1 MNLSDFCRR
10 ITGPDTRLL
19 PESHKLGAR
28 LVCPEYSKSVQEVKT
43 YPLLGQ
49 DRSFLLCWNFD
60 SPGNLYATM
69 MPSPENFCYHYS
81 YSEGKYTQLHT
92 HDYLEL
98 SYVVE
103 GEFHQRILNK
113 DVVFQKGDLCLID
126 KNCLHQ
132 EIMEG
137 TSATLLFLGITNV
150 MFQDI
155 MKRQIT
161 TERISSFLKMALME
175 QKSLQ
180 QYLHFLPQAEEA
192 VSQMDETMTSLLLE
206 LQRHDEASP
215 IICRG
220 LLLRIFRILNTQY
233 EFSLSKKLRQ
243 KMNWILYEEISDY
256 MKQHMKNISI
266 RMLCEE
272 FHFQE
277 DYFNRLLKNRTG
289 MTYTEYLQHLRL
301 QKAEE
306 LLLHTRLTIDA
317 IAAEVG
323 YKNKGYFYK
332 IFTERHRMTPAQFR
346 KESC

>member
-19 PESHKLGAR
+19 PENHKLGAR

-132 EIMEG
+132 DCLTDQSGVVLFIGIANDMFTEIMNENS
-137 TSATLLFLGITNV
+137 TPQKIL
-150 MFQDI
+150 
-155 MKRQIT
+155 
-161 TERISSFLKMALME
+161 SFLQSALLK
-175 QKSLQ
+175 QKDVQ
-180 QYLHFLPQAEEA
+180 QFLHFRPSDGASESL
-192 VSQMDETMTSLLLE
+192 DDSLLLLLKE
-206 LQRHDEASP
+206 SYSP
-215 IICRG
+215 DSGSRYITKG
-220 LLLRIFRILNTQY
+220 LLFR
-233 EFSLSKKLRQ
+233 SSG
-243 KMNWILYEEISDY
+243 S
-256 MKQHMKNISI
+256 
-266 RMLCEE
+266 
-272 FHFQE
+272 
-277 DYFNRLLKNRTG
+277 
-289 MTYTEYLQHLRL
+289 
-301 QKAEE
+301 
-306 LLLHTRLTIDA
+306 
-317 IAAEVG
+317 
-323 YKNKGYFYK
+323 
-332 IFTERHRMTPAQFR
+332 
-346 KESC
+346 

>member
-19 PESHKLGAR
+19 PENHKLGAR

-132 EIMEG
+132 DYLTDQSGVVLFIGIANDMFTEIMNENS
-137 TSATLLFLGITNV
+137 TPQKIL
-150 MFQDI
+150 
-155 MKRQIT
+155 
-161 TERISSFLKMALME
+161 SFLC
-175 QKSLQ
+175 LQ
-180 QYLHFLPQAEEA
+180 IFFIVCITGIEHLSIKILDLLCHFG
-192 VSQMDETMTSLLLE
+192 
-206 LQRHDEASP
+206 H
-215 IICRG
+215 
-220 LLLRIFRILNTQY
+220 
-233 EFSLSKKLRQ
+233 
-243 KMNWILYEEISDY
+243 
-256 MKQHMKNISI
+256 
-266 RMLCEE
+266 
-272 FHFQE
+272 
-277 DYFNRLLKNRTG
+277 NRLSFFCSKRTVN
-289 MTYTEYLQHLRL
+289 
-301 QKAEE
+301 KII
-306 LLLHTRLTIDA
+306 LHI
-317 IAAEVG
+317 
-323 YKNKGYFYK
+323 YYN
-332 IFTERHRMTPAQFR
+332 
-346 KESC
+346 

>member
-19 PESHKLGAR
+19 PENHKLGAR

-132 EIMEG
+132 DCLTDQSGVVLFIGIANDMFTEIMNENS
-137 TSATLLFLGITNV
+137 TPQKIL
-150 MFQDI
+150 
-155 MKRQIT
+155 
-161 TERISSFLKMALME
+161 SFLCGKIIFLMCI
-175 QKSLQ
+175 KCSIDITFKITDLFRNRYYNSLCFFGSKASVDEVI
-180 QYLHFLPQAEEA
+180 LH
-192 VSQMDETMTSLLLE
+192 
-206 LQRHDEASP
+206 
-215 IICRG
+215 
-220 LLLRIFRILNTQY
+220 
-233 EFSLSKKLRQ
+233 
-243 KMNWILYEEISDY
+243 
-256 MKQHMKNISI
+256 
-266 RMLCEE
+266 
-272 FHFQE
+272 
-277 DYFNRLLKNRTG
+277 
-289 MTYTEYLQHLRL
+289 
-301 QKAEE
+301 
-306 LLLHTRLTIDA
+306 IDD
-317 IAAEVG
+317 
-323 YKNKGYFYK
+323 N
-332 IFTERHRMTPAQFR
+332 
-346 KESC
+346 

>member
-19 PESHKLGAR
+19 PENHKLGAR

-132 EIMEG
+132 DCLTDQSGMMRQ
-137 TSATLLFLGITNV
+137 V
-150 MFQDI
+150 MQ
-155 MKRQIT
+155 
-161 TERISSFLKMALME
+161 
-175 QKSLQ
+175 
-180 QYLHFLPQAEEA
+180 
-192 VSQMDETMTSLLLE
+192 
-206 LQRHDEASP
+206 
-215 IICRG
+215 G
-220 LLLRIFRILNTQY
+220 LLQMHGKRSMDNLLTVLENR
-233 EFSLSKKLRQ
+233 SLVQRKKE
-243 KMNWILYEEISDY
+243 WI
-256 MKQHMKNISI
+256 
-266 RMLCEE
+266 
-272 FHFQE
+272 
-277 DYFNRLLKNRTG
+277 
-289 MTYTEYLQHLRL
+289 
-301 QKAEE
+301 
-306 LLLHTRLTIDA
+306 
-317 IAAEVG
+317 
-323 YKNKGYFYK
+323 
-332 IFTERHRMTPAQFR
+332 
-346 KESC
+346 

>member
-19 PESHKLGAR
+19 PENHKLGAR

-132 EIMEG
+132 DCLTDQSG
-137 TSATLLFLGITNV
+137 VVLFIGMPT
-150 MFQDI
+150 
-155 MKRQIT
+155 
-161 TERISSFLKMALME
+161 
-175 QKSLQ
+175 
-180 QYLHFLPQAEEA
+180 
-192 VSQMDETMTSLLLE
+192 
-206 LQRHDEASP
+206 
-215 IICRG
+215 IC
-220 LLLRIFRILNTQY
+220 LRR
-233 EFSLSKKLRQ
+233 S
-243 KMNWILYEEISDY
+243 
-256 MKQHMKNISI
+256 
-266 RMLCEE
+266 
-272 FHFQE
+272 
-277 DYFNRLLKNRTG
+277 
-289 MTYTEYLQHLRL
+289 
-301 QKAEE
+301 
-306 LLLHTRLTIDA
+306 
-317 IAAEVG
+317 
-323 YKNKGYFYK
+323 
-332 IFTERHRMTPAQFR
+332 
-346 KESC
+346 

>member
-19 PESHKLGAR
+19 PENHKLGAR

-132 EIMEG
+132 DCLTDQSGVVLFIGIANDMFTEIMNENS
-137 TSATLLFLGITNV
+137 TPQKILSFLQSALLKQKGCPAISAFPTIRRG
-150 MFQDI
+150 
-155 MKRQIT
+155 KRISGRQSFVAF
-161 TERISSFLKMALME
+161 ERILFAGQWFQIYYKRSVIPDLPDLK
-175 QKSLQ
+175 
-180 QYLHFLPQAEEA
+180 
-192 VSQMDETMTSLLLE
+192 
-206 LQRHDEASP
+206 
-215 IICRG
+215 
-220 LLLRIFRILNTQY
+220 
-233 EFSLSKKLRQ
+233 
-243 KMNWILYEEISDY
+243 
-256 MKQHMKNISI
+256 
-266 RMLCEE
+266 
-272 FHFQE
+272 
-277 DYFNRLLKNRTG
+277 
-289 MTYTEYLQHLRL
+289 YT
-301 QKAEE
+301 
-306 LLLHTRLTIDA
+306 
-317 IAAEVG
+317 V
-323 YKNKGYFYK
+323 
-332 IFTERHRMTPAQFR
+332 
-346 KESC
+346 

>member
-1 MNLSDFCRR
+1 
-10 ITGPDTRLL
+10 
-19 PESHKLGAR
+19 
-28 LVCPEYSKSVQEVKT
+28 
-43 YPLLGQ
+43 
-49 DRSFLLCWNFD
+49 
-60 SPGNLYATM
+60 
-69 MPSPENFCYHYS
+69 
-81 YSEGKYTQLHT
+81 
-92 HDYLEL
+92 
-98 SYVVE
+98 
-103 GEFHQRILNK
+103 
-113 DVVFQKGDLCLID
+113 
-126 KNCLHQ
+126 
-132 EIMEG
+132 MEG

-256 MKQHMKNISI
+256 MKQHMKTHLKLVIHHQLRKS
-266 RMLCEE
+266 MKMS
-272 FHFQE
+272 
-277 DYFNRLLKNRTG
+277 LLQILNMKKV
-289 MTYTEYLQHLRL
+289 
-301 QKAEE
+301 KAHSKK
-306 LLLHTRLTIDA
+306 L
-317 IAAEVG
+317 V
-323 YKNKGYFYK
+323 
-332 IFTERHRMTPAQFR
+332 
-346 KESC
+346 

>member
-19 PESHKLGAR
+19 PENHKLGAR

-132 EIMEG
+132 DYLTDQSGSRAFYRNCQRYVYGDHEREQYPAED
-137 TSATLLFLGITNV
+137 SFLPAVCIVKAKGCPAIPAFPT
-150 MFQDI
+150 I
-155 MKRQIT
+155 RRGKRISGRQSFVAF
-161 TERISSFLKMALME
+161 ERILFAG
-175 QKSLQ
+175 QW
-180 QYLHFLPQAEEA
+180 F
-192 VSQMDETMTSLLLE
+192 
-206 LQRHDEASP
+206 HD
-215 IICRG
+215 I
-220 LLLRIFRILNTQY
+220 
-233 EFSLSKKLRQ
+233 
-243 KMNWILYEEISDY
+243 
-256 MKQHMKNISI
+256 
-266 RMLCEE
+266 
-272 FHFQE
+272 
-277 DYFNRLLKNRTG
+277 
-289 MTYTEYLQHLRL
+289 L
-301 QKAEE
+301 QK
-306 LLLHTRLTIDA
+306 
-317 IAAEVG
+317 VCYSG
-323 YKNKGYFYK
+323 SSG
-332 IFTERHRMTPAQFR
+332 
-346 KESC
+346 S

>member
-19 PESHKLGAR
+19 PENHKLGAR

-132 EIMEG
+132 DYLTDQSGVVLFIGIANDMFTEIMNENS
-137 TSATLLFLGITNV
+137 TPQKIL
-150 MFQDI
+150 
-155 MKRQIT
+155 
-161 TERISSFLKMALME
+161 SFLQSA
-175 QKSLQ
+175 
-180 QYLHFLPQAEEA
+180 
-192 VSQMDETMTSLLLE
+192 
-206 LQRHDEASP
+206 
-215 IICRG
+215 
-220 LLLRIFRILNTQY
+220 
-233 EFSLSKKLRQ
+233 
-243 KMNWILYEEISDY
+243 
-256 MKQHMKNISI
+256 
-266 RMLCEE
+266 
-272 FHFQE
+272 
-277 DYFNRLLKNRTG
+277 LLKQKDVQQF
-289 MTYTEYLQHLRL
+289 LHLWL
-301 QKAEE
+301 W
-306 LLLHTRLTIDA
+306 
-317 IAAEVG
+317 
-323 YKNKGYFYK
+323 
-332 IFTERHRMTPAQFR
+332 
-346 KESC
+346 